1 MKMAPSY
8 ELRFWTEYKEEEE
21 EARQV
26 PAPSSYFLGTHG
38 DQQAG
43 GYSTTRPF
51 FQDALCPSQTVSPHT
66 IPLRLCLLS
75 VVMAT
80 REALIQRADMFFFFQ
95 IITTEVQ
102 GQEEKEWSAYKLTR
116 ICYSR
121 AEHLPT
127 ISKTTSSIP
136 ALAKKLIKSKLIH

>member
-1 MKMAPSY
+1 
-8 ELRFWTEYKEEEE
+8 
-21 EARQV
+21 
-26 PAPSSYFLGTHG
+26 
-38 DQQAG
+38 
-43 GYSTTRPF
+43 
-51 FQDALCPSQTVSPHT
+51 
-66 IPLRLCLLS
+66 
-75 VVMAT
+75 
-80 REALIQRADMFFFFQ
+80 MFFFFQ